1 LSLKNIDLSV
11 FVNNAELSFA
21 NCCANHAPIGYCVFG
36 QLEMLTIV
44 GFIVVVGSVLG
55 GFTMAGGNV
64 MSLIHPSEIVTIGG
78 AALGAMIV
86 MSPMHILKDLMHGII
101 GTFKGNPFST
111 PAYEELFKIL
121 YQLFRKARRDG
132 LLAIEPH
139 IANPHDSAVFNR
151 YPTIAHNH
159 HATEFIKGAF
169 GPIIDGSVNAAQ
181 MEMLLTVEI
190 HAAEEAHHAPTSI
203 LSKTADGL
211 PGFGIVAAVLGIV
224 VTMGAIGGPV
234 EEIGHKVGAA
244 LVGTFLGILL
254 SYGFIAPLV
263 VKLEFMGHNEAN
275 YFKTIALA
283 VTSFMNDMPPKVA
296 VEAARRGTPPDVRPS
311 AERLEELLKE
321 VDTYTE

>member
-1 LSLKNIDLSV
+1 
-11 FVNNAELSFA
+11 
-21 NCCANHAPIGYCVFG
+21 
-36 QLEMLTIV
+36 MLTIV

-55 GFTMAGGNV
+55 GFTMAGGHV
-64 MSLIHPSEIVTIGG
+64 GALIHPSEIVTIGG

-86 MSPMHILKDLMHGII
+86 MSPMHVLKDLMRGVI
-101 GTFKGNPFST
+101 GTFKGNPFGPS
-111 PAYEELFKIL
+111 AYEELFKLL

-139 IANPHDSAVFNR
+139 ISNPHDSAIFNR
-151 YPTIAHNH
+151 YPSVSHNH
-159 HATEFIKGAF
+159 HSTEFVKGAF
-169 GPIIDGSVNAAQ
+169 GPIIDGSVNAGQ
-181 MEMLLTVEI
+181 MEMLLDVEI
-190 HAAEEAHHAPTSI
+190 KSAEEAHHVPTSI

-224 VTMGAIGGPV
+224 VTMGHIGGPV

-244 LVGTFLGILL
+244 LVGTFLGILM

-263 VKLEFMGHNEAN
+263 VKLELMGINEAC

-296 VEAARRGTPPDVRPS
+296 IEAARRGCPPDVRPS

-321 VDTYTE
+321 VDTFND